1 MIRNTAIKVLKSTF
15 AIIALM
21 ILSLSAFANNGF
33 DHVFSKQQA
42 TQDLSFYFKLIDEQH
57 GNPYA
62 YISRA
67 EFKQL
72 VDANINSL
80 PESITYQH
88 FSSLVVELNQK
99 LRCGHTAVSIDTQ
112 ILKTA
117 TEKSDFF
124 PYPVSIIDN
133 EIYID
138 FEGGTLPLGSKIVSI
153 NGITSQQLVKE
164 LTALTVTDGYIE
176 TKKYRE
182 VEQKFG
188 YYFFLKYGA
197 SPEFNVD
204 SNLNGKTSTTAV
216 QGIPGNQM
224 MANNYMR
231 PVYQTNE
238 RYIHFTHVDAIDSL
252 QTLVLT
258 LNTFQASPEWFFQK
272 IYDQYSAASKGAGV
286 KNLVLDLRNNEGG
299 DRRLLNFLY
308 KMIAGTDLVDPSSTS
323 TRSLKITHE
332 DQLMGINGAVG
343 SEEVVANA
351 EQYLEKYFTSNAKG
365 EFVNDT
371 QNWHE
376 EFELGFDLKDLKFE
390 GQVYVLTSGK
400 TFSAAADFARILG
413 QLDNVILVGE
423 ETGGAN
429 AGRTANM
436 LLNYSLPNSA
446 LMVQVPVIS
455 ETFQNKGDKNEKGRG
470 VFPDFTVKKTYAD
483 LINKQDAVFNFTLD
497 LIAHKPNL
505 VASTSLGQ

>member
-1 MIRNTAIKVLKSTF
+1 
-15 AIIALM
+15 
-21 ILSLSAFANNGF
+21 
-33 DHVFSKQQA
+33 
-42 TQDLSFYFKLIDEQH
+42 
-57 GNPYA
+57 
-62 YISRA
+62 
-67 EFKQL
+67 
-72 VDANINSL
+72 
-80 PESITYQH
+80 
-88 FSSLVVELNQK
+88 
-99 LRCGHTAVSIDTQ
+99 
-112 ILKTA
+112 
-117 TEKSDFF
+117 
-124 PYPVSIIDN
+124 
-133 EIYID
+133 
-138 FEGGTLPLGSKIVSI
+138 
-153 NGITSQQLVKE
+153 
-164 LTALTVTDGYIE
+164 
-176 TKKYRE
+176 
-182 VEQKFG
+182 
-188 YYFFLKYGA
+188 
-197 SPEFNVD
+197 
-204 SNLNGKTSTTAV
+204 
-216 QGIPGNQM
+216 
-224 MANNYMR
+224 
-231 PVYQTNE
+231 
-238 RYIHFTHVDAIDSL
+238 VDAIDSL

>member
-1 MIRNTAIKVLKSTF
+1 MIRNTAIK
-15 AIIALM
+15 ALQFTLAT
-21 ILSLSAFANNGF
+21 ILMMVMSVPAFANTF
-33 DHVFSKQQA
+33 TQTLSKQKA
-42 TQDLSFYFKLIDEQH
+42 TEDLNFYFKLIDEQH

-62 YISRA
+62 YISRT

-80 PESITYQH
+80 PENISYQQ
-88 FSSLVVELNQK
+88 FTNLVIELNQK

-124 PYPVSIIDN
+124 PYPISIIDN

-138 FEGGTLPLGSKIVSI
+138 FEDGTLPLGSKITTI
-153 NGITSQQLVKE
+153 NGIPSKQLVKE
-164 LTALTVTDGYIE
+164 LTALTITDGYIE

-182 VEQKFG
+182 IEQKFG
-188 YYFFLKYGA
+188 YYFFLKYGPSA
-197 SPEFNVD
+197 EFNVNFD
-204 SNLNGKTSTTAV
+204 LGGAANTTTV

-224 MANNYMR
+224 LANHYMR
-231 PVYQTNE
+231 PVYKTNE

-272 IYDQYSAASKGAGV
+272 VYDQYNAASKGAGF
-286 KNLVLDLRNNEGG
+286 NSLVLDLRNNEGG

-308 KMIAGTDLVDPSSTS
+308 KMIAGKDLVDPSTTS
-323 TRSLKITHE
+323 TRSLKITNE
-332 DQLMGINGAVG
+332 QQLMGINGAVG

-351 EQYLEKYFTSNAKG
+351 EDYLAKHFVSNANG
-365 EFVNDT
+365 QFINDT

-376 EFELGFDLKDLKFE
+376 EFELGFDLKNLKFE
-390 GQVYVLTSGK
+390 GKVYVLTSGK
-400 TFSAAADFARILG
+400 TFSAAADFARILSE
-413 QLDNVILVGE
+413 LDNVTLVGE

-429 AGRTANM
+429 EARTANM

-446 LMVQVPVIS
+446 LQVQVPVIY
-455 ETFQNKGDKNEKGRG
+455 EKFIHHDTKNGTG
-470 VFPDFTVKKTYAD
+470 HGTFPDFQVKKTYQD
-483 LINKQDAVFNFTLD
+483 LMNKRDAVYNFALG
-497 LIAHKPNL
+497 LIAQQKSTYA
-505 VASTSLGQ
+505 VASLEQQ

>member
-1 MIRNTAIKVLKSTF
+1 MIRNTALKALKNTL
-15 AIIALM
+15 IITTVM
-21 ILSLSAFANNGF
+21 IMSLSAFANDGF
-33 DHVFSKQQA
+33 DHILSKQQA

-72 VDANINSL
+72 VDANISSL
-80 PESITYQH
+80 PENITYQQ
-88 FSSLVVELNQK
+88 FSNLVIELNQK
-99 LRCGHTAVSIDTQ
+99 LRCGHTAVSINTQ
-112 ILKTA
+112 ILKDA
-117 TEKSDFF
+117 TEKSEFF
-124 PYPVSIIDN
+124 PFPVTIIN
-133 EIYID
+133 HEIFID
-138 FEGGTLPLGSKIVSI
+138 MEGQMVPHGSKVNSI
-153 NGITSQQLVKE
+153 NGISSAQMIKE
-164 LTALTVTDGYIE
+164 LTALTITDGFIE

-182 VEQKFG
+182 LEQKFG

-197 SPEFNVD
+197 SAEFDVD
-204 SNLNGKTSTTAV
+204 FALAGKADKALV
-216 QGIPGNQM
+216 HGIPGNQM

-231 PVYQTNE
+231 PVTLSNE
-238 RYIHFTHVDAIDSL
+238 RYYHFTHVDAIDSL

-272 IYDQYSAASKGAGV
+272 IYDQYNAASKGSGFT
-286 KNLVLDLRNNEGG
+286 NLVLDLRNNEGG

-308 KMIAGTDLVDPSSTS
+308 KMIAGTDLVDPSKTS
-323 TRSLKITHE
+323 TRSLKITHTN
-332 DQLMGINGAVG
+332 QLIGINGAVN
-343 SEEVVANA
+343 SKEVIENA
-351 EQYLEKYFTSNAKG
+351 EHYLEKHFISNTNG

-400 TFSAAADFARILG
+400 TFSAAADFARILS
-413 QLDNVILVGE
+413 QLDNVTLVGE

-429 AGRTANM
+429 EGRTANM

-455 ETFQNKGDKNEKGRG
+455 ETFQNKGDKNQKGRG
-470 VFPDFTVKKTYAD
+470 VFPDFTVMKTYSD
-483 LINKQDAVFNFTLD
+483 LINKQDAVFNFTLG

-505 VASTSLGQ
+505 VASVSLGQ